1 VRFFET
7 FGPATF
13 ATRARVKTLRDLG
26 ACISPMNSFLIL
38 QGLETLSL
46 RMARHS
52 ENALAVA
59 RHLSAHPKSNWVLY
73 PGLESHPSYALAQRY
88 LPEGASGMVGFG
100 VQGGIAAGRRFI
112 EALRLFSHLA
122 NIGDAAAWPS
132 IPPPPPISS

>member
-1 VRFFET
+1 
-7 FGPATF
+7 
-13 ATRARVKTLRDLG
+13 
-26 ACISPMNSFLIL
+26 
-38 QGLETLSL
+38 
-46 RMARHS
+46 MARHS

-122 NIGDAAAWPS
+122 NIGDDAAAWPS
-132 IPPPPPISS
+132 IPPPPPIRS